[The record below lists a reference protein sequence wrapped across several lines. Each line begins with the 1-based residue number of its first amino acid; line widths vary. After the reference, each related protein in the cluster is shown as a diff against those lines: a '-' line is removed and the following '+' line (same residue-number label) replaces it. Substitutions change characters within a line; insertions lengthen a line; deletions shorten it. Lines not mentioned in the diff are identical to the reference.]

1 MPLVSLLPPSA
12 SIKEI
17 GQRAYTLAVAGD
29 FDRSN
34 ADTYKM

>member
-1 MPLVSLLPPSA
+1 VLLLSQTA